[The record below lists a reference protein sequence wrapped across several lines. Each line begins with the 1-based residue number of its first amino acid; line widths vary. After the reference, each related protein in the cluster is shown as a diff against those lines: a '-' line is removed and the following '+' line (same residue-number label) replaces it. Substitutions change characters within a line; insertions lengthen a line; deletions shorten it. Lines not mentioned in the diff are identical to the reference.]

1 MGLLK
6 TFFGQNPAKHEQK
19 GDTFFKNT
27 GWGMAKIEYEMA
39 LSKLGKTSPDY
50 DESQARLLDKL
61 RQAKEALALEHR
73 QTGENLMEQ
82 GYYDDAREL
91 FQLAIDLTQDPELI
105 YAIENRLL
113 EMESLTVRD
122 IQTDLLDPQAND
134 EAVSDEQ
141 DDEYFMALCGT
152 LPEEVQA
159 AYFSYGEAFKS
170 GYLALNRG
178 EFDQAADY
186 LSCAMEEN
194 PSLDSFIPLEL
205 ATAYLNLEKF
215 DEARQ
220 LLETFLQYH
229 PDALPGYQL
238 LCEVFWEMRAF
249 DQAEALLADCPEEL
263 RNSLA
268 YHLLRGE
275 TIFQAGNYAE
285 ATSFYED
292 FMNEYGWNELIARA
306 LARTFETTGDFENAR
321 DMYGKIMEQ
330 CRSCHTR
337 IDPFVKR
344 KFADIS
350 FDLGQYS
357 SAILE
362 MYLSLSQEDPE
373 NIPFYY
379 QRVSQIYSSL
389 GNEEEASRFRLF
401 AQQAQSEKGN
411 LGNPERL

>member
-6 TFFGQNPAKHEQK
+6 TFFGRNPLKHEQK

-39 LSKLGKTSPDY
+39 LSTLEKTSPGY
-50 DESQARLLDKL
+50 NESKARLLDKL

-82 GYYDDAREL
+82 RYYDDAREL

-105 YAIENRLL
+105 STIENRML
-113 EMESLTVRD
+113 EIESLTARE
-122 IQTDLLDPQAND
+122 IQTDVPDPQLND
-134 EAVSDEQ
+134 EAVSDEKQ
-141 DDEYFMALCGT
+141 DEYFMALCGT
-152 LPEEVQA
+152 LPDEVQT
-159 AYFSYGEAFKS
+159 AYFSYGESFRS

-178 EFDQAADY
+178 EFDLAADY
-186 LSCAMEEN
+186 LACAMNEN
-194 PSLDSFIPLEL
+194 PSPDSFIPLEL

-229 PDALPGYQL
+229 PDALPGYQI
-238 LCEVFWEMRAF
+238 LCEVFWEIRAF
-249 DQAEALLADCPEEL
+249 DQAEALLADCPHEL

-275 TIFQAGNYAE
+275 TMFQAGDYSE
-285 ATSFYED
+285 ATSFYQD

-306 LARTFETTGDFENAR
+306 LARTFEALGDLENAR
-321 DMYGKIMEQ
+321 DRYAEIMDQ

-350 FDLGQYS
+350 FDLGEYS

-362 MYLSLSQEDPE
+362 MYLSLAHEDPE
-373 NIPFYY
+373 NTPFYY
-379 QRVSQIYSSL
+379 QKVSQIYSSL
-389 GNEEEASRFRLF
+389 GNEEEARRFQLF
-401 AQQAQSEKGN
+401 AQQAQSGKG
-411 LGNPERL
+411 